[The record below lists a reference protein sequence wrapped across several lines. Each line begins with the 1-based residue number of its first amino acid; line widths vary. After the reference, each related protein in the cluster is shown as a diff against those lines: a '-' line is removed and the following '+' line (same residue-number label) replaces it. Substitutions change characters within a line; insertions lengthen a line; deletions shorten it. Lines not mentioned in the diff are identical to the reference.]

1 MTRQDLS
8 TRPFGLIYD
17 PCDGEGNPHVHVQ
30 SGTYAPGEVPR
41 YAFCE
46 AVTASGHSSWHIRNV
61 CTRLFLTG
69 GVDTPSLCGHV
80 NPTPGGW
87 DVNVKIT
94 EHHLSH
100 ACPRCVEAYRK
111 LNP

>member
-1 MTRQDLS
+1 M
-8 TRPFGLIYD
+8 GY
-17 PCDGEGNPHVHVQ
+17 VQ

-41 YAFCE
+41 FAFCE
-46 AVTASGHSSWHIRNV
+46 ATTAGGNSRWHIRRV
-61 CTRLFLTG
+61 TSKLHLSG

-80 NPTPGGW
+80 DPHKFGGW

-100 ACPRCVEAYRK
+100 CCPKCLEVYRK
-111 LNP
+111 EGTL

>member
-1 MTRQDLS
+1 V
-8 TRPFGLIYD
+8 
-17 PCDGEGNPHVHVQ
+17 N
-30 SGTYAPGEVPR
+30 
-41 YAFCE
+41 
-46 AVTASGHSSWHIRNV
+46 
-61 CTRLFLTG
+61 TRLFLTG

-80 NPTPGGW
+80 KPERGGW

-100 ACPRCVEAYRK
+100 ACPKCVEAYRK